1 MASPNSAVGRAP
13 VPAGTS
19 LLGTVGVDQTTDG
32 TTNKVQAH
40 LNVAAAAVTA
50 ANPIQVQSVGFSAS
64 SSQARPNDTT
74 PYTAGDVVGAAATNR
89 SFASLGSI
97 NAGHIVITGAWL
109 KYKAAAII
117 SGMTTWRLH
126 LYNAAPTNIAD
137 NAAYSLADADEDKYI
152 GYIEFSAL
160 EDLVAN
166 LWRRVDNLNLKT
178 KHSAASTT
186 IYGLLET
193 VGGFT
198 PAANTVVEVGIE
210 GFQL

>member
-1 MASPNSAVGRAP
+1 MGGSQNQAGVGR
-13 VPAGTS
+13 TS
-19 LLGTVGVDQTTDG
+19 
-32 TTNKVQAH
+32 
-40 LNVAAAAVTA
+40 
-50 ANPIQVQSVGFSAS
+50 SVGFSAS
-64 SSQARPNDTT
+64 SSQARPDNAT
-74 PYTAGDVVGAAATNR
+74 PYTAGDVVGAAITNR
-89 SFASLGSI
+89 SFAPINSSI

-109 KYKAAAII
+109 KYKAAGII

-137 NAAYSLADADEDKYI
+137 NAAYNMATADESKYL
-152 GYIEFSAL
+152 GYIEFPAL
-160 EDLVAN
+160 EDLGDN
-166 LWRRVDNLNLKT
+166 LWRHVDNLNLKR
-178 KHSAASTT
+178 KLAAASTT

>member
-1 MASPNSAVGRAP
+1 MPSPNSAVGRAP
-13 VPAGTS
+13 E
-19 LLGTVGVDQTTDG
+19 
-32 TTNKVQAH
+32 
-40 LNVAAAAVTA
+40 
-50 ANPIQVQSVGFSAS
+50 SVGFSAS

-74 PYTAGDVVGAAATNR
+74 AYTAGDVVGAASTNR

-137 NAAYSLADADEDKYI
+137 NSAYSLADADEGKYI

-160 EDLVAN
+160 EDLGAN
-166 LWRRVDNLNLKT
+166 LWRRMDNLNLKT
-178 KHSAASTT
+178 KHSAASAT

-193 VGGFT
+193 VGAFT